1 MHLLVPFEMEVI
13 VVGGAELGWE
23 IILLPGLR
31 QVGVQPCA
39 KFTAKRLGFFAVVEI
54 HRVPPGRSARSRTQ
68 RLCRHRGALWRAD
81 AFLKCSTPSRIQR
94 GIIAERLP
102 GAVQSY

>member
-1 MHLLVPFEMEVI
+1 MHLLVPFEMELI
-13 VVGGAELGWE
+13 VVVGAELGRE

-31 QVGVQPCA
+31 QVGIQPCA
-39 KFTAKRLGFFAVVEI
+39 KVTAKRLGLFAVVEI
-54 HRVPPGRSARSRTQ
+54 HRILQVATLDRERSA
-68 RLCRHRGALWRAD
+68 CAAIEALWRAD